1 MKVRVV
7 YKPDKSVVVIHPVLK
22 SRRPGEDEAAW
33 LDRVFKKTT
42 SGTDLDGLPFD
53 DIDHTELPGS
63 ADKEFR
69 EGEKGKKISVN
80 ATKAKKVA
88 DDAKLKKLVDDEKEK
103 ILEQQA
109 IDSLKAQGL
118 YQEK

>member
-7 YKPDKSVVVIHPVLK
+7 YKPDKSVVVIHPVPR
-22 SRRPGEDEAAW
+22 SRRPEEDEATW
-33 LDRVFKKTT
+33 LDRVFTKTT

-53 DIDHTELPGS
+53 DIDHTELPDR
-63 ADKEFR
+63 ADRDFW

-80 ATKAKKVA
+80 AAKAKKVA

-103 ILEQQA
+103 IFEQQA
-109 IDSLKAQGL
+109 IDSLKDKGL
-118 YQEK
+118 YPA